1 MVRRRVSHGLYSPH
15 RSPPH
20 VPSSPPSLTCNW
32 LSLHGTRCP
41 QQKLASGST
50 RVRHEGSFFSY
61 EDSAYCIR
69 DGRISGQGCLHLRG
83 KVAMGVRTDPQ
94 FSPMYGGFAALRA
107 AVGGSW
113 TSPGMQQ
120 PDGKRLILVAMTP
133 RQRHRGHRGRAAA
146 RPSAKELLLRPKIFK
161 SWLGGIQRSGNS
173 RSSAAGRVGGAWR
186 ACTQDVSGWPLS
198 TCTGDAFGT
207 CPPLRIV
214 HICRVV
220 FPGPECVPDR
230 PVAGDVHVGSQF

>member
-1 MVRRRVSHGLYSPH
+1 M
-15 RSPPH
+15 
-20 VPSSPPSLTCNW
+20 
-32 LSLHGTRCP
+32 
-41 QQKLASGST
+41 ASGST
-50 RVRHEGSFFSY
+50 RVRHEALFISH
-61 EDSAYCIR
+61 EDPSRWIR
-69 DGRISGQGCLHLRG
+69 RGRISGRGSLHLRR
-83 KVAMGVRTDPQ
+83 KVAQSVSTDPH
-94 FSPMYGGFAALRA
+94 FPPIYGGFAALRA
-107 AVGGSW
+107 AVGGGW
-113 TSPGMQQ
+113 ASPEMQQ
-120 PDGKRLILVAMTP
+120 PDGKRLTLVAMTP

-146 RPSAKELLLRPKIFK
+146 RPSAKELLLRPKIIK

-186 ACTQDVSGWPLS
+186 ARTQDVSGWPLS

-230 PVAGDVHVGSQF
+230 PVAGDVHVGSHF

>member
-1 MVRRRVSHGLYSPH
+1 MASP
-15 RSPPH
+15 R
-20 VPSSPPSLTCNW
+20 
-32 LSLHGTRCP
+32 
-41 QQKLASGST
+41 T

-186 ACTQDVSGWPLS
+186 ARTQDVSGWPLS

-230 PVAGDVHVGSQF
+230 PQ